1 RVTDINGVSRL
12 FQYDPRGRL
21 VGLTYEA
28 DGSGVEFTYDKA
40 GLLATALDADSVIRT
55 LEYDPDCGRLFKI
68 TDAQSNSILYS
79 YNSQG
84 NITQMSYQDPGGH
97 QTFSQAYDY
106 QGSEPPGLLH
116 QIRFPDGTYVE
127 FAYDEAGRRI
137 KVQDRSGNTTQF
149 EYDVLG
155 RTTAIV
161 RPGDAQT
168 RFGYDLHGNLVSVT
182 DAEGRNTAYLYDDLG
197 RPVYR
202 SSPDTGITIWT
213 YDAAGNVTSK
223 KDAKGN
229 LTQYEY
235 DQLDRLVAVHFPDP
249 NYDYRFVYDEGP
261 NAKGR
266 LCEVIDPTGSTRF
279 SYDFRGRIIGKTSII
294 DGVSFDLKRS
304 YTAQGRLSSI
314 TYPTGKKLLYE
325 YDNCGR
331 LDSIMVKN
339 GDQETLL
346 MHMVHHLPFG
356 PADKIETF
364 AGNLVESGYDEQYRL
379 TASNPGQQ
387 TERLYHYTPNGLLEQ
402 LIVTNLPQMNQSYAY
417 DALNRLV
424 SASGPYGTINYAYD
438 KTGNRL
444 SRELNGE
451 IENYSY
457 QPGSSRLVEITGPN
471 PTDFSYD
478 ENGNVVSAGNL
489 TFTYDFNNRLVK
501 ADNGDRTIAQY
512 TYNALGQKATKQS
525 EKGKIIFIYDLNGN
539 LIAEAKGDGSITSEY
554 FYTGKTVLARSDA
567 GVDHLYYY
575 VKNQVGAPVLITD
588 PDGAVLWQAQYL
600 PFGQAQVNSHSSIV
614 NNLRF
619 PGQYF
624 DNETGLH
631 YNYFRHYHPGIGRFI
646 EPDPIGLRGGINLY
660 AYAFNDP
667 VNIVD
672 PTGQFGLAGIII
684 GATSGALGGL
694 AAGLK
699 SGNIW
704 AGIIGGIAGGIV
716 GGAIGFA
723 FPPASGMVATMIGN
737 AVAGAI
743 GGATAGMVGTRLR
756 NPGATNKEIL
766 LGTAKGAGIGLL
778 TGSISGAAGGAV
790 AQLGASPAVGELAG
804 TMIAQPIDIG
814 LGLAEFNINWNP
826 NGEEEAIPD
835 VWPEAIAYPD
845 DWGSALEWDPQ
856 NPQEIKRETSVTLTV
871 SGGSPPYDWAVTGQ
885 GFTLD
890 KRVTQGGQNVLKA
903 DSTACG
909 AAVVSVSDS

>member
-1 RVTDINGVSRL
+1 AVGNKLIIEHDQAGRVEKVNDTASGRCLTLEYNDSGRLARVIGPVTPSIPDGVWVKYQYDNNGNLVDVQYADGTGFQYKYEDPGDINNLTQKIDQAGHLLARWSYDTQDRVIQADFPNPNAVSIKYVSEDEVQVTDAYSVMRTYFLASIKGIKRIIYVEGPSPAPYTKFRATRWQYDSMLRLTEVEVAGGLLIQFSDHDSRGNPGKVILAAGTDQQRIIHFTYHPVLNRWLSRIEKSVLGDGYKVTVLDYDDDDNEEPNQGPSAFLHRIIERGFTMDSSGSVVPYEYVTTLRYNEKGQVILIDAPRPGQDDAVHLSYDEGTGNVQSMVLPLVGAVYFSNYDGAGRVGRVTDINGVSRL

-127 FAYDEAGRRI
+127 FAYDEAGRRT

-197 RPVYR
+197 RLVYR

-279 SYDFRGRIIGKTSII
+279 SYDFKGRITGKTSII

-325 YDNCGR
+325 YDSCGR

-346 MHMVHHLPFG
+346 MHMVHYLPFG
-356 PADKIETF
+356 PADRIETF
-364 AGNLVESGYDEQYRL
+364 AGNIVESGYDEQYR
-379 TASNPGQQ
+379 
-387 TERLYHYTPNGLLEQ
+387 
-402 LIVTNLPQMNQSYAY
+402 
-417 DALNRLV
+417 
-424 SASGPYGTINYAYD
+424 
-438 KTGNRL
+438 
-444 SRELNGE
+444 
-451 IENYSY
+451 
-457 QPGSSRLVEITGPN
+457 
-471 PTDFSYD
+471 
-478 ENGNVVSAGNL
+478 
-489 TFTYDFNNRLVK
+489 
-501 ADNGDRTIAQY
+501 
-512 TYNALGQKATKQS
+512 
-525 EKGKIIFIYDLNGN
+525 
-539 LIAEAKGDGSITSEY
+539 
-554 FYTGKTVLARSDA
+554 
-567 GVDHLYYY
+567 
-575 VKNQVGAPVLITD
+575 
-588 PDGAVLWQAQYL
+588 
-600 PFGQAQVNSHSSIV
+600 
-614 NNLRF
+614 
-619 PGQYF
+619 
-624 DNETGLH
+624 
-631 YNYFRHYHPGIGRFI
+631 
-646 EPDPIGLRGGINLY
+646 
-660 AYAFNDP
+660 
-667 VNIVD
+667 
-672 PTGQFGLAGIII
+672 
-684 GATSGALGGL
+684 
-694 AAGLK
+694 
-699 SGNIW
+699 
-704 AGIIGGIAGGIV
+704 
-716 GGAIGFA
+716 
-723 FPPASGMVATMIGN
+723 
-737 AVAGAI
+737 
-743 GGATAGMVGTRLR
+743 
-756 NPGATNKEIL
+756 
-766 LGTAKGAGIGLL
+766 
-778 TGSISGAAGGAV
+778 
-790 AQLGASPAVGELAG
+790 
-804 TMIAQPIDIG
+804 
-814 LGLAEFNINWNP
+814 
-826 NGEEEAIPD
+826 
-835 VWPEAIAYPD
+835 
-845 DWGSALEWDPQ
+845 
-856 NPQEIKRETSVTLTV
+856 
-871 SGGSPPYDWAVTGQ
+871 
-885 GFTLD
+885 
-890 KRVTQGGQNVLKA
+890 
-903 DSTACG
+903 
-909 AAVVSVSDS
+909 